1 MKIATIN
8 GAKTIGMEDQLGTLE
23 KGKLADVIAVEG
35 DFLKDIKLLQNHD
48 NIRLVLKKGKIL
60 KSLL

>member
-1 MKIATIN
+1 
-8 GAKTIGMEDQLGTLE
+8 MEDQLGTLE